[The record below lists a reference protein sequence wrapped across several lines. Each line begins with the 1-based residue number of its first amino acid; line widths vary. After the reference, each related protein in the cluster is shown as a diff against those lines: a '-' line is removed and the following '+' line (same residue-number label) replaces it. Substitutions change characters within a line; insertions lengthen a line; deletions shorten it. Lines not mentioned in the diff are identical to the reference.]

1 MVPLSVGDGRGD
13 GGEGGS
19 GASEGSDGAT
29 DANGNTAGVE
39 VPDAPELSL
48 AFSQV
53 KRFDFSWSPA
63 AGAEYYQ
70 LLESAAPGEPFVQL
84 GGDIVGES
92 ITITMPLYARYQASY
107 VLHACNTAACASS
120 GMVSVTGTLAE
131 AVGYFKASNTDAEDQ
146 FNHVALSGDGN
157 TLAVG
162 APQEG
167 SSATGIDGDQADDS
181 AVEAGAV
188 YVFARDPMG
197 QWSQQAYIKASNTGA
212 GDSFGIVTLSGD
224 GNTLAVGASNEGSNA
239 TGIGGNQSDDSAH
252 WAGAVYVFVRDGAG
266 QWSQQAYIKASNTDP
281 EDNFGAPIALSSD
294 GDTLAITAQ
303 QEESNATGI
312 DGDQAND
319 SLFGAG
325 AVYMFVRDGLGQW
338 SQQAYIKASN
348 PDAEDFFG
356 VGLALSGDGKTLAV
370 GARMEDSNAT
380 GIDGDQTD
388 DSALYA
394 GAVYVFVRD
403 PMDQWSQQ
411 AYVKAS
417 NTDADDFFGLSLAL
431 SGDGNTLAAAAPYES
446 SNATGIDGDQANDSL
461 NGAGAVYVFV
471 RDAMNQWSQ
480 QAYVKASYDGDSF
493 NFGLAIDLDDE
504 GDTLAVGAHA
514 EASNATGVG
523 GNQAWVSAD
532 WAGAAYVFVRDGQDQ
547 WSQKAYVKASNTDE
561 VDHFGISVGLSG
573 DGNTL
578 AVGAVSEDSNAVG
591 IGGDQADNSM
601 SGAGAVYLY

>member
-1 MVPLSVGDGRGD
+1 
-13 GGEGGS
+13 
-19 GASEGSDGAT
+19 
-29 DANGNTAGVE
+29 
-39 VPDAPELSL
+39 
-48 AFSQV
+48 
-53 KRFDFSWSPA
+53 
-63 AGAEYYQ
+63 
-70 LLESAAPGEPFVQL
+70 
-84 GGDIVGES
+84 
-92 ITITMPLYARYQASY
+92 
-107 VLHACNTAACASS
+107 
-120 GMVSVTGTLAE
+120 
-131 AVGYFKASNTDAEDQ
+131 
-146 FNHVALSGDGN
+146 
-157 TLAVG
+157 
-162 APQEG
+162 
-167 SSATGIDGDQADDS
+167 
-181 AVEAGAV
+181 
-188 YVFARDPMG
+188 
-197 QWSQQAYIKASNTGA
+197 
-212 GDSFGIVTLSGD
+212 
-224 GNTLAVGASNEGSNA
+224 
-239 TGIGGNQSDDSAH
+239 
-252 WAGAVYVFVRDGAG
+252 
-266 QWSQQAYIKASNTDP
+266 
-281 EDNFGAPIALSSD
+281 
-294 GDTLAITAQ
+294 
-303 QEESNATGI
+303 
-312 DGDQAND
+312 
-319 SLFGAG
+319 
-325 AVYMFVRDGLGQW
+325 VRDGLGQW